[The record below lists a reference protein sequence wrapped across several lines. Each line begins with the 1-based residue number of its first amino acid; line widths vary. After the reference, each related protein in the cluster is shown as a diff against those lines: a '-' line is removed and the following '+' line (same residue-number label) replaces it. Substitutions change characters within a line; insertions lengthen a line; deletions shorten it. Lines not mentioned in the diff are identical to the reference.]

1 MSQYIGWSGLR
12 LAFLGLGG
20 EVPGTGNLLSFGL
33 PGSPVDRIFHGDPHL
48 YQGELIRCQSDHG
61 NHACSRGGVD
71 MSRGD
76 GMDSC
81 TRVPIH
87 RHAWGTCGQVLSC
100 LALNGLAT
108 CGSRLSGH
116 LPDA

>member
-76 GMDSC
+76 GMGHLWS
-81 TRVPIH
+81 
-87 RHAWGTCGQVLSC
+87 GLVLSSIKW
-100 LALNGLAT
+100 LSYLWIPALRPFA
-108 CGSRLSGH
+108 
-116 LPDA
+116 